1 MTWWL
6 WAFLGL
12 FLLGTEVV
20 TPGGFYM
27 LFFGIGALVVG
38 ALVGL
43 DVIQSEWMSW
53 LLFSVFSVGSLVLL
67 RQPLRRLMKPDR
79 GDVSPVDTMGGETAV
94 VLDDIPPDGRG
105 KAECRGSTWN
115 AHNAGSRPL
124 TKGQRT
130 RVERVE
136 GITLWI
142 TPES

>member
-12 FLLGTEVV
+12 FLLGSEIV

-43 DVIQSEWMSW
+43 GMIQSEWMSW
-53 LLFSVFSVGSLVLL
+53 LLFSVFSVASLVIL
-67 RQPLRRLMKPDR
+67 RPPLRRLMTAERD
-79 GDVSPVDTMGGETAV
+79 DVSPVDTMGGETAI
-94 VLDDIPPDGRG
+94 VLDDVPPGATG

-115 AHNAGSRPL
+115 AHNAGDKPL
-124 TKGQRT
+124 LKGQRSLVD
-130 RVERVE
+130 RVD

-142 TPES
+142 KPE

>member
-12 FLLGTEVV
+12 FLLGSEIV

-43 DVIQSEWMSW
+43 GMIHSEWMSW
-53 LLFSVFSVGSLVLL
+53 LLFSVFSVASLVIL
-67 RQPLRRLMKPDR
+67 RPPLRRLMTADR
-79 GDVSPVDTMGGETAV
+79 GNVSSVDTMGGETAI
-94 VLDDIPPDGRG
+94 VLDDLPPGATG

-115 AHNAGSRPL
+115 AHSAGDKPL
-124 TKGQRT
+124 LKGQRSLVD
-130 RVERVE
+130 RVD

-142 TPES
+142 KPE

>member
-12 FLLGTEVV
+12 FLLGSEIV

-43 DVIQSEWMSW
+43 GMIHSEWMSW
-53 LLFSVFSVGSLVLL
+53 LLFSVFSVASLVIL
-67 RQPLRRLMKPDR
+67 RPPLRRLMTADR
-79 GDVSPVDTMGGETAV
+79 GNVSPVDTMGGETAI
-94 VLDDIPPDGRG
+94 VLDDLPPGATG

-115 AHNAGSRPL
+115 AHNAGDKPL
-124 TKGQRT
+124 LKGQRSLVD
-130 RVERVE
+130 RVD

-142 TPES
+142 KPE

>member
-12 FLLGTEVV
+12 FLLGSEIV

-43 DVIQSEWMSW
+43 GMIQSEWMSW
-53 LLFSVFSVGSLVLL
+53 LLFSLFSIASLVIL
-67 RQPLRRLMKPDR
+67 RPPLRRLMTAER
-79 GDVSPVDTMGGETAV
+79 EDVSPVDTMGGETAI
-94 VLDDIPPDGRG
+94 VLDDLPPGATG
-105 KAECRGSTWN
+105 KVECRGSTWN
-115 AHNAGSRPL
+115 AHNVGDKPL
-124 TKGQRT
+124 LKGQRS
-130 RVERVE
+130 RVERVD

-142 TPES
+142 KPE

>member
-12 FLLGTEVV
+12 FLLGSEVV

-43 DVIQSEWMSW
+43 GVIQTEWMSW
-53 LLFSVFSVGSLVLL
+53 LLFSVFSIGSLLAL
-67 RQPLRRLMKPDR
+67 RPSLRRLMTNDR
-79 GDVSPVDTMGGETAV
+79 GGVSPVDTMGGEIAI
-94 VLDDIPPDGRG
+94 VLDDIAPDGRG
-105 KAECRGSTWN
+105 KVECRGSTWN
-115 AHNAGSRPL
+115 AHNAGDMPL
-124 TKGQRT
+124 LKGQRS
-130 RVERVE
+130 RVERVD

-142 TPES
+142 KPE

>member
-12 FLLGTEVV
+12 FLLGSEIV

-43 DVIQSEWMSW
+43 GMIHSEWMSW
-53 LLFSVFSVGSLVLL
+53 LLFSVFSVASLVIL
-67 RQPLRRLMKPDR
+67 RPPLRRLMAADP
-79 GDVSPVDTMGGETAV
+79 GTVSSADTMGGEPAI
-94 VLDDIPPDGRG
+94 VLDDLPPGATG

-115 AHNAGSRPL
+115 AHNAGDKPL
-124 TKGQRT
+124 LKGQRSLVD
-130 RVERVE
+130 RVD
-136 GITLWI
+136 GITVWI
-142 TPES
+142 KPE

>member
-12 FLLGTEVV
+12 FLLGSEIV

-43 DVIQSEWMSW
+43 GMIHSEWMSW
-53 LLFSVFSVGSLVLL
+53 LLFSVFSVASLVIL
-67 RQPLRRLMKPDR
+67 RPPLRRLMTADR
-79 GDVSPVDTMGGETAV
+79 GNVSSVDTMGGETAI
-94 VLDDIPPDGRG
+94 VLDDLPPGATG

-115 AHNAGSRPL
+115 AHNAGDKPL
-124 TKGQRT
+124 LKGQRSL
-130 RVERVE
+130 VDHVD

-142 TPES
+142 KPE

>member
-12 FLLGTEVV
+12 FLLGSEIV

-43 DVIQSEWMSW
+43 GMIHSEWMSW
-53 LLFSVFSVGSLVLL
+53 LLFSVFSVASLVIL
-67 RQPLRRLMKPDR
+67 RPPLRRLMTADR
-79 GDVSPVDTMGGETAV
+79 GNVSSVDTMGGETAI
-94 VLDDIPPDGRG
+94 VLEDLPPGATG

-115 AHNAGSRPL
+115 AHNAGDKPL
-124 TKGQRT
+124 LKGQRSLVD
-130 RVERVE
+130 RVD

-142 TPES
+142 KPE

>member
-12 FLLGTEVV
+12 FLLGSEIV

-43 DVIQSEWMSW
+43 GMIHSEWMSW
-53 LLFSVFSVGSLVLL
+53 LLFSVFSVASLVIL
-67 RQPLRRLMKPDR
+67 RPPLRRLMTADR
-79 GDVSPVDTMGGETAV
+79 GNVSPVDTMGGETAI
-94 VLDDIPPDGRG
+94 VLDDLPPGATG

-115 AHNAGSRPL
+115 AHNAGDKPL
-124 TKGQRT
+124 LKGQRS
-130 RVERVE
+130 RVERVD

-142 TPES
+142 KPE

>member
-12 FLLGTEVV
+12 FLLGSEIV

-43 DVIQSEWMSW
+43 GMIHSEWMSW
-53 LLFSVFSVGSLVLL
+53 LLFSVFSVASLVIL
-67 RQPLRRLMKPDR
+67 RPPLRRLMTADR
-79 GDVSPVDTMGGETAV
+79 GNVSSVDTMGGETAI
-94 VLDDIPPDGRG
+94 VLDDLPPGATG

-115 AHNAGSRPL
+115 AHNAGDKPL
-124 TKGQRT
+124 LKGQRSLVD
-130 RVERVE
+130 REIGRASCRERV
-136 GITLWI
+136 
-142 TPES
+142 

>member
-12 FLLGTEVV
+12 FLLGSEIV

-43 DVIQSEWMSW
+43 GMIHSEWMSW
-53 LLFSVFSVGSLVLL
+53 LLFSVFSVASLVIL
-67 RQPLRRLMKPDR
+67 RPPLRRLMTADR
-79 GDVSPVDTMGGETAV
+79 GNVSSVDTMGGETAI
-94 VLDDIPPDGRG
+94 VLDDLPPGAVG

-115 AHNAGSRPL
+115 AHNAGDKPL
-124 TKGQRT
+124 LKGQRSLVD
-130 RVERVE
+130 RVD

-142 TPES
+142 KPE

>member
-12 FLLGTEVV
+12 FLLGSEIV

-43 DVIQSEWMSW
+43 GMIHSEWMSW
-53 LLFSVFSVGSLVLL
+53 LLFSVFSVASLVLL
-67 RQPLRRLMKPDR
+67 RPPLRRLMTADR
-79 GDVSPVDTMGGETAV
+79 GNASSVDTMGGETAI
-94 VLDDIPPDGRG
+94 VLQDLPPGATG

-115 AHNAGSRPL
+115 AHNAGDKPL
-124 TKGQRT
+124 LKGQRSLVD
-130 RVERVE
+130 RVD

-142 TPES
+142 KPE

>member
-12 FLLGTEVV
+12 FLLGSEIV

-43 DVIQSEWMSW
+43 GMIQSEWMSW
-53 LLFSVFSVGSLVLL
+53 LLFSVFSVASLVIL
-67 RQPLRRLMKPDR
+67 RPPLRRLMTADR
-79 GDVSPVDTMGGETAV
+79 GNVSSVDTMGGETAI
-94 VLDDIPPDGRG
+94 VLDDLPPGATG

-115 AHNAGSRPL
+115 AHNAGDKPL
-124 TKGQRT
+124 LKGQRSLVD
-130 RVERVE
+130 RVD

-142 TPES
+142 KPE

>member
-12 FLLGTEVV
+12 FLLGSEIV

-43 DVIQSEWMSW
+43 DIIQTEWMSW
-53 LLFSVFSVGSLVLL
+53 LLFSVFSVASLVIL
-67 RQPLRRLMKPDR
+67 RPPLRRLMTADR
-79 GDVSPVDTMGGETAV
+79 GNTSPVDTMGGETAI
-94 VLDDIPPDGRG
+94 VLEDLQPGAMG

-115 AHNAGSRPL
+115 ARNTGDKPL
-124 TKGQRT
+124 LKGQRGLVD
-130 RVERVE
+130 RVD

-142 TPES
+142 KPE

>member
-12 FLLGTEVV
+12 FLLGSEIV

-43 DVIQSEWMSW
+43 GMIHSEWMSW
-53 LLFSVFSVGSLVLL
+53 LLFSVFSVASLVIL
-67 RQPLRRLMKPDR
+67 RPPLRRLMTADR
-79 GDVSPVDTMGGETAV
+79 GNVSSVDTMGGETAI
-94 VLDDIPPDGRG
+94 VLDDLPPGATG

-115 AHNAGSRPL
+115 AHNAGDKPL
-124 TKGQRT
+124 LKGQRSPRGSRRRHHPVDQT
-130 RVERVE
+130 
-136 GITLWI
+136 
-142 TPES
+142 

>member
-12 FLLGTEVV
+12 FLLGSEIV

-43 DVIQSEWMSW
+43 GMIQSEWMSW
-53 LLFSVFSVGSLVLL
+53 LLFSVFSVASLVLL
-67 RQPLRRLMKPDR
+67 RPPLRRLMTADR
-79 GDVSPVDTMGGETAV
+79 GNASSVDTMGGETAI
-94 VLDDIPPDGRG
+94 VLDDLPPGATG

-115 AHNAGSRPL
+115 AHNAGDKPL
-124 TKGQRT
+124 LKGQRSLVD
-130 RVERVE
+130 RVD

-142 TPES
+142 KPE

>member
-12 FLLGTEVV
+12 FLLGSEIV

-43 DVIQSEWMSW
+43 GLIQSEWVSW
-53 LLFSVFSVGSLVLL
+53 LLFSVFSVASLVIL
-67 RQPLRRLMKPDR
+67 RPPLRRLMTAERD
-79 GDVSPVDTMGGETAV
+79 DVSPVDTMGGETAI
-94 VLDDIPPDGRG
+94 VLDDVPPGATG

-115 AHNAGSRPL
+115 AHNAGDKPL
-124 TKGQRT
+124 LKGQRS
-130 RVERVE
+130 RVERVD

-142 TPES
+142 KPE

>member
-12 FLLGTEVV
+12 FLLGSEIV

-43 DVIQSEWMSW
+43 GMIHSEWMSW
-53 LLFSVFSVGSLVLL
+53 LLFSVFSVASLVIL
-67 RQPLRRLMKPDR
+67 RPPLRRLMTADR
-79 GDVSPVDTMGGETAV
+79 GNASPVDTMGGETAI
-94 VLDDIPPDGRG
+94 VLDDLPPGATG

-115 AHNAGSRPL
+115 AHNAGDKPL
-124 TKGQRT
+124 LKGQRSLVD
-130 RVERVE
+130 RVD

-142 TPES
+142 KPE

>member
-12 FLLGTEVV
+12 FLLGSEIV

-43 DVIQSEWMSW
+43 GMIHSEWMSW
-53 LLFSVFSVGSLVLL
+53 LLFSVFSVASLVIL
-67 RQPLRRLMKPDR
+67 RPPLRRLMTADR
-79 GDVSPVDTMGGETAV
+79 GNVSSVDTMGGETAI
-94 VLDDIPPDGRG
+94 VLDDLPSGATG
-105 KAECRGSTWN
+105 KAECRGRIWH
-115 AHNAGSRPL
+115 AHNAGDKPL
-124 TKGQRT
+124 LKGQRSLVD
-130 RVERVE
+130 RVD

-142 TPES
+142 KPE

>member
-12 FLLGTEVV
+12 FLLGSEVV

-43 DVIQSEWMSW
+43 GVIQSEWVSW
-53 LLFSVFSVGSLVLL
+53 LLFSVFSVASLVIL
-67 RQPLRRLMKPDR
+67 RPPLRRLMTADR
-79 GDVSPVDTMGGETAV
+79 GNGSSVDTMGGETAI
-94 VLDDIPPDGRG
+94 VLDDLPPGATG

-115 AHNAGSRPL
+115 AHNAGDKPL
-124 TKGQRT
+124 LKGQRS
-130 RVERVE
+130 RVERVD

-142 TPES
+142 KPE

>member
-12 FLLGTEVV
+12 FLLGGELV

-27 LFFGIGALVVG
+27 LFFGIGALGVG

-43 DVIQSEWMSW
+43 DVIQSEWVSW
-53 LLFSVFSVGSLVLL
+53 LLFSAFSIGSLFIL
-67 RQPLRRLMKPDR
+67 RPPLRRLMTADR
-79 GDVSPVDTMGGETAV
+79 GNVPSVDTMGGETA
-94 VLDDIPPDGRG
+94 LLLEDLPPGATG

-115 AHNAGSRPL
+115 AHNAGDKPL
-124 TKGQRT
+124 LKGQRS
-130 RVERVE
+130 RVVRVE

-142 TPES
+142 KPE

>member
-1 MTWWL
+1 MSWWL

-12 FLLGTEVV
+12 FLLAGEML

-27 LFFGIGALVVG
+27 LFFGIGALLVG

-43 DVIQSEWMSW
+43 GVIQSAWMSW
-53 LLFSVFSVGSLVLL
+53 LLFSVFSAGSLVLL

-79 GDVSPVDTMGGETAV
+79 GGVSPVDTMGGETAI
-94 VLDDIPPDGRG
+94 VLEDIPPDGRG

-115 AHNAGSRPL
+115 AHNLGSRPL
-124 TKGQRT
+124 TQGQRSL
-130 RVERVE
+130 VDHVD

-142 TPES
+142 KPE

>member
-12 FLLGTEVV
+12 FLLGSEIV

-43 DVIQSEWMSW
+43 GMIHSEWMSW
-53 LLFSVFSVGSLVLL
+53 LLFSVFSVASLVIL
-67 RQPLRRLMKPDR
+67 RPPLRRLMTADR
-79 GDVSPVDTMGGETAV
+79 GNVSSVDTMGGETAI
-94 VLDDIPPDGRG
+94 VLDGLPPGATG

-115 AHNAGSRPL
+115 AHNAGDKPL
-124 TKGQRT
+124 LKGQRS
-130 RVERVE
+130 RVERVD

-142 TPES
+142 KPE

>member
-12 FLLGTEVV
+12 FLLGSEVV

-43 DVIQSEWMSW
+43 GVIQSEWVSW
-53 LLFSVFSVGSLVLL
+53 LLFSVFSVASLVIL
-67 RQPLRRLMKPDR
+67 RPPLRRLMTADR
-79 GDVSPVDTMGGETAV
+79 GNGSSVDTMGGETAI
-94 VLDDIPPDGRG
+94 VLDDLPPGATG

-115 AHNAGSRPL
+115 AHNAGDKPL
-124 TKGQRT
+124 LKGQRSLVD
-130 RVERVE
+130 RVD

-142 TPES
+142 KPE

>member
-12 FLLGTEVV
+12 FLLGGEIV

-43 DVIQSEWMSW
+43 GIIQSEWMSW
-53 LLFSVFSVGSLVLL
+53 LLFSVFSVASLFLL
-67 RQPLRRLMKPDR
+67 RPPLRRLMAADR
-79 GDVSPVDTMGGETAV
+79 SNASPIDTMGGETAI
-94 VLDDIPPDGRG
+94 VLDDLPPGTMG

-115 AHNAGSRPL
+115 AHNAGDKL
-124 TKGQRT
+124 LLKGQRS
-130 RVERVE
+130 RVERVD

-142 TPES
+142 KPE

>member
-12 FLLGTEVV
+12 FLLGSEIV

-27 LFFGIGALVVG
+27 LFFGIGALAVG

-43 DVIQSEWMSW
+43 GMIHSEWMSW
-53 LLFSVFSVGSLVLL
+53 LLFSVFSVASLVIL
-67 RQPLRRLMKPDR
+67 RPPLRRLMTADR
-79 GDVSPVDTMGGETAV
+79 GNVSSVDTMGGETAI
-94 VLDDIPPDGRG
+94 VLDDLPPGATG

-115 AHNAGSRPL
+115 AHNAGDKPL
-124 TKGQRT
+124 LKGQRS
-130 RVERVE
+130 RVERVD

-142 TPES
+142 KPE

>member
-12 FLLGTEVV
+12 FLLGSEIV

-27 LFFGIGALVVG
+27 LFFGIGALVVS

-43 DVIQSEWMSW
+43 EVIQSGWMAW
-53 LLFSVFSVGSLVLL
+53 LLFSVFSIGSLLVL
-67 RQPLRRLMKPDR
+67 RPTLRRLMRTDQ
-79 GDVSPVDTMGGETAV
+79 GDFAPVDTMGGETAI
-94 VLDDIPPDGRG
+94 VLEDIPPDGRG

-115 AHNAGSRPL
+115 VHNAGDRPL
-124 TKGQRT
+124 TKGQRSLVD
-130 RVERVE
+130 RVD

-142 TPES
+142 KPE

>member
-12 FLLGTEVV
+12 FLLGSEIV

-43 DVIQSEWMSW
+43 GLIQSEWVSW
-53 LLFSVFSVGSLVLL
+53 LLFSVFSVASLVIL
-67 RQPLRRLMKPDR
+67 RPPLRRLMTAGR
-79 GDVSPVDTMGGETAV
+79 GNGPSVDTMGGETAI
-94 VLDDIPPDGRG
+94 VLDDLPPGATG

-115 AHNAGSRPL
+115 AHNAGDKPL
-124 TKGQRT
+124 LKGQRSLVD
-130 RVERVE
+130 RVD

-142 TPES
+142 KPE

>member
-12 FLLGTEVV
+12 FLLGSEIV

-43 DVIQSEWMSW
+43 GMIQTEWMSW
-53 LLFSVFSVGSLVLL
+53 LLFSVFSVASLVIL
-67 RQPLRRLMKPDR
+67 RPTLRRLMTADR
-79 GDVSPVDTMGGETAV
+79 GNGTSVDTMGGETPN
-94 VLDDIPPDGRG
+94 VLDDHPPRATG

-115 AHNAGSRPL
+115 AHNAGDKPL
-124 TKGQRT
+124 LKGQRS
-130 RVERVE
+130 RIERVD

-142 TPES
+142 KPE

>member
-12 FLLGTEVV
+12 FLLGSEIV

-43 DVIQSEWMSW
+43 GMIQSEWMSW
-53 LLFSVFSVGSLVLL
+53 LLFSVFSVASLVIL
-67 RQPLRRLMKPDR
+67 RPPLRRLMTAERD
-79 GDVSPVDTMGGETAV
+79 DVSPVDTMGGETAI
-94 VLDDIPPDGRG
+94 VLDDVPPGATG

-115 AHNAGSRPL
+115 AHNAGDKPL
-124 TKGQRT
+124 LKGQRS
-130 RVERVE
+130 RVERVDD
-136 GITLWI
+136 ITLWI
-142 TPES
+142 KPE

>member
-12 FLLGTEVV
+12 FLLGSEIV

-43 DVIQSEWMSW
+43 GMIHSEWMSW
-53 LLFSVFSVGSLVLL
+53 LLFSVFSVASLVIL
-67 RQPLRRLMKPDR
+67 RPPLRRLMTADR
-79 GDVSPVDTMGGETAV
+79 GNASSVDTMGGETAI
-94 VLDDIPPDGRG
+94 VLQDLPPGATG

-115 AHNAGSRPL
+115 AHNAGDKPL
-124 TKGQRT
+124 LKGQRSLVD
-130 RVERVE
+130 RVD

-142 TPES
+142 KPE

>member
-12 FLLGTEVV
+12 FLLGSEIV

-43 DVIQSEWMSW
+43 GMVQSEWMSW
-53 LLFSVFSVGSLVLL
+53 LLFSVCSVASLVIL
-67 RQPLRRLMKPDR
+67 RPPLRRLMTGDR
-79 GDVSPVDTMGGETAV
+79 GNVSPVDTMGGETAI
-94 VLDDIPPDGRG
+94 VLDDLPPGATG
-105 KAECRGSTWN
+105 KVECRGSTWN
-115 AHNAGSRPL
+115 AHNAGDKPL
-124 TKGQRT
+124 LKGQRS
-130 RVERVE
+130 RVKRVD

-142 TPES
+142 ISE

>member
-12 FLLGTEVV
+12 FLLGSEIV

-43 DVIQSEWMSW
+43 GMIHSEWMSW
-53 LLFSVFSVGSLVLL
+53 LLFSVFSVASLVIL
-67 RQPLRRLMKPDR
+67 RPTLRRLMTADR
-79 GDVSPVDTMGGETAV
+79 GNVSSVDTMGGETAI
-94 VLDDIPPDGRG
+94 VLDDLPPGATG

-115 AHNAGSRPL
+115 AHNAGDKPL
-124 TKGQRT
+124 LKGQRSLVD
-130 RVERVE
+130 RVD

-142 TPES
+142 KPE